1 MGFARPAAGGM
12 GECVYL
18 LKEAVLALITGIVAG
33 AAFAWL
39 KLPVPAPPTLAGV
52 MGVVGLFLGYIL
64 VARLLNR

>member
-1 MGFARPAAGGM
+1 M
-12 GECVYL
+12 
-18 LKEAVLALITGIVAG
+18 LKEAVLALITGIVVG